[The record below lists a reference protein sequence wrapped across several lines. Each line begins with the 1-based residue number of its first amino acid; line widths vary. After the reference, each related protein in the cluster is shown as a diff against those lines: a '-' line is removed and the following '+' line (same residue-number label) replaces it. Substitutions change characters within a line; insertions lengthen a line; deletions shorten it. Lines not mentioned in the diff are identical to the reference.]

1 MLALARPQVVHV
13 LTPPLSHR
21 RLVAEALQSGCH
33 VLCEK
38 PITPDTAALRELL
51 ALAATKDRILM
62 ETHNLLFNDQLVA
75 IDRLIRD
82 GRLGTVVNVDVL
94 LSIDIA
100 HSKFADPNVPS
111 PVADLPGGA
120 IHDFLPHMA
129 YLVLHFFG
137 YPEVVDVRGS
147 WRNVSGAPQI
157 VFDEMEALITLP
169 DGTAT
174 VRFSSRIQPDR
185 FRLSVRGT
193 EGSVE
198 TDLYH
203 PYVRLETFRGRKQLS
218 PLLNHAANGL
228 SLVAS
233 SVVNLRDKV
242 FQHTPYPW
250 DASHARRAL
259 RRRSPRH
266 DAPHQWVGDGAH
278 EPPDRRVD
286 ARGGQLMKLF
296 VTGAGGFVGR
306 AVVDEARSRGHD
318 VAAMVRSPKGGPQ
331 AAGVSTVVGDLRHD
345 GPWVA
350 ALAACDAVIHL
361 AALDRRL
368 LRPDGLHGARY
379 RAPADGDARQR
390 GEAARPHQHLLGL
403 RLPRDL
409 DEGVAGR
416 DVALELR
423 PEDRDDYTQTKL
435 VQEQLVRNFAA
446 SIGEVVIIRPGAI
459 YGPGKLWDAGLTMR
473 LFGTTWAAIAPNG
486 CQKLTYVGNCARA
499 IVLAAEVDGA
509 IGQILNIVDDDLP
522 TQREYAAAVARH
534 GFDVPRA
541 LPIPYRLAAFGAAA
555 IDKVNRRFFGGRAR
569 LPAFV
574 VPAKLDSRFKP
585 FQYSNDRAKRV
596 LGWQPSTTLD
606 EALDTIAS
614 SERAA
619 GATRGEAM
627 PRAARGE

>member
-1 MLALARPQVVHV
+1 VGTQTTAAVIGCGAVSREHLSFLSTSGDVDLVAVCDLSPAVAGYTADRFGAGSSYTDHREMLALARPQVVHV

-62 ETHNLLFNDQLVA
+62 ETHNLLFNDQVVA
-75 IDRLIRD
+75 MDRLIRD

-157 VFDEMEALITLP
+157 VYDEMEALITLP

-203 PYVRLETFRGRKQLS
+203 PYVRLETLRGRKQLS

-242 FQHTPYPW
+242 FQHTPFHGMPRMLDELYAAVRHGTTPPISGLEMERTSLLI
-250 DASHARRAL
+250 DALTR
-259 RRRSPRH
+259 
-266 DAPHQWVGDGAH
+266 
-278 EPPDRRVD
+278 
-286 ARGGQLMKLF
+286 
-296 VTGAGGFVGR
+296 
-306 AVVDEARSRGHD
+306 EA
-318 VAAMVRSPKGGPQ
+318 VRS
-331 AAGVSTVVGDLRHD
+331 
-345 GPWVA
+345 
-350 ALAACDAVIHL
+350 
-361 AALDRRL
+361 
-368 LRPDGLHGARY
+368 
-379 RAPADGDARQR
+379 
-390 GEAARPHQHLLGL
+390 
-403 RLPRDL
+403 
-409 DEGVAGR
+409 
-416 DVALELR
+416 
-423 PEDRDDYTQTKL
+423 
-435 VQEQLVRNFAA
+435 
-446 SIGEVVIIRPGAI
+446 
-459 YGPGKLWDAGLTMR
+459 
-473 LFGTTWAAIAPNG
+473 
-486 CQKLTYVGNCARA
+486 
-499 IVLAAEVDGA
+499 
-509 IGQILNIVDDDLP
+509 
-522 TQREYAAAVARH
+522 
-534 GFDVPRA
+534 
-541 LPIPYRLAAFGAAA
+541 
-555 IDKVNRRFFGGRAR
+555 
-569 LPAFV
+569 
-574 VPAKLDSRFKP
+574 
-585 FQYSNDRAKRV
+585 
-596 LGWQPSTTLD
+596 
-606 EALDTIAS
+606 
-614 SERAA
+614 
-619 GATRGEAM
+619 
-627 PRAARGE
+627 